1 MDIGI
6 DISLYP
12 LAEHFA
18 PVIHECIERLSAH
31 PSLKVVPGSLST
43 QVYGEYEQVFE
54 ALREAVLA
62 TLEARIAEGG
72 KAAFVLK
79 ILGPL

>member
-6 DISLYP
+6 EISLYP
-12 LAEHFA
+12 FAEHFV
-18 PVIHECIERLSAH
+18 PLIHECIARLSAH
-31 PSLKVVPGSLST
+31 PALKVVPGSLST

-54 ALREAVLA
+54 AVREAVRA
-62 TLEARIAEGG
+62 TLETRAAEGG

>member
-6 DISLYP
+6 EISLYP

-18 PVIHECIERLSAH
+18 PLIHECIGRLSAH
-31 PSLKVVPGSLST
+31 PALKVVPGSLST

-54 ALREAVLA
+54 AVREAVRA
-62 TLEARIAEGG
+62 TLAARAAEGG

>member
-12 LAEHFA
+12 LAEHFV
-18 PVIHECIERLSAH
+18 PLIHACIGRLSAH
-31 PSLKVVPGSLST
+31 PELKVVPGSLST
-43 QVYGEYEQVFE
+43 QVYGEYEQAFE
-54 ALREAVLA
+54 AVREAIRA
-62 TLEARIAEGG
+62 TLESQAAEGG